1 MVAKIATGEIEDERD
16 PIASA
21 AAALY
26 RAAGFV
32 SVGRR
37 KNYYH
42 GADGERF
49 DAVTFVRD
57 L

>member
-16 PIASA
+16 PIAS